1 MPTAHRIAQEAF
13 AREFPQATVWN
24 VLDDRLLDDA
34 RSAGGLTDVPHRRML
49 RLIGHVMDGGA
60 QALLLTCSS
69 YGEVVDTAR
78 ALRDV
83 PALKSDEA
91 MFKAAL
97 AGPYRRIAVV
107 ASTPPA
113 VPAAFGQLEALIPS
127 VRAGRPLDVVS
138 ALSEEAAATDDPE
151 AMARHLAEAL
161 HAVEGASGGTGVDAV
176 LLAQYSLTPAREA
189 LAALVG
195 VPVLDGAGA
204 AARELRG
211 LLRTPGDGA
220 VLVVDGG
227 GSLRTA
233 LVGDLIAGAA
243 QDNGWA
249 GLVLHGAV
257 RDSVALAGLRLGI
270 KALGTVPR
278 KSAKEGAGADEKT
291 EAAATV

>member
-1 MPTAHRIAQEAF
+1 MIHAVPAATRIAEQAF

-34 RSAGGLTDVPHRRML
+34 RATGGLTDALRRRML

-60 QALLLTCSS
+60 HGLLLTCSS

-78 ALRDV
+78 VLWDV
-83 PALKSDEA
+83 PVLKPDEA

-113 VPAAFGQLEALIPS
+113 VPAAVAQLEALVPA
-127 VRAGRPLDVVS
+127 VRPDRPVDIVT
-138 ALSEEAAATDDPE
+138 ALSEEAAAVAADAE
-151 AMARHLAEAL
+151 ATARHLADAL
-161 HAVEGASGGTGVDAV
+161 RAAGGADADAV
-176 LLAQYSLTPAREA
+176 LLAQYSLIPAREA

-211 LLRTPGDGA
+211 LLVPGA
-220 VLVVDGG
+220 PIPA
-227 GSLRTA
+227 RPRPA
-233 LVGDLIAGAA
+233 LF
-243 QDNGWA
+243 
-249 GLVLHGAV
+249 
-257 RDSVALAGLRLGI
+257 
-270 KALGTVPR
+270 
-278 KSAKEGAGADEKT
+278 
-291 EAAATV
+291 